1 MPYLMKQIC
10 IFCSSF
16 LNPHSGQLLIGGVQ
30 TYISSLC
37 LLGKEKGYSVTVFQ
51 LESNTDANYVYNDA
65 RVIICQ
71 VTRAQT
77 QKYFDKIY
85 KQYNSLETIFIVIT
99 DQMSISS
106 KSANVI
112 TIQHGIAFDIPGEY
126 ISGLWGKNKL
136 MHHINKLLRC
146 IKNVTRFYKSA
157 NTVCVDYNF
166 YNWFRTIG
174 TIYPNKKVKVIPNYS
189 SSWITEE
196 ELASKFSNK
205 SSIKRILFARRFYDY
220 RGTILFSNVVD
231 RLLNKYSN
239 IEVTFAG
246 SGPLENYIKQKFS
259 SQECVKISSF
269 NANDSISY
277 HKQYDIA
284 VVPTIFSEGTSLSLI
299 EAMSAGCF
307 PIATHV
313 GGMTNIVLDGY
324 NGILCSPDED
334 SLYRSLVKVVEMG
347 DQEFNSI
354 VENAYRSSIKAFS
367 LDIWKQKWSEF
378 IDEVLAS
385 AN

>member
-1 MPYLMKQIC
+1 MKQIY

-16 LNPHSGQLLIGGVQ
+16 LNPQSGQLLIGGVQ
-30 TYISSLC
+30 TYINSLC
-37 LLGKEKGYSVTVFQ
+37 LLGKDKGYSVTVFQ
-51 LESNTDANYVYNDA
+51 LESDIEANFVYNNA
-65 RVIICQ
+65 KVIICQ
-71 VTRAQT
+71 VTRTQT
-77 QKYFDKIY
+77 QKYFDTIY
-85 KQYNSLETIFIVIT
+85 KQYNSCDSIFIVIT
-99 DQMSISS
+99 DQMPISS
-106 KSANVI
+106 KAVNVI

-126 ISGLWGKNKL
+126 ICGLWGKNKL

-189 SSWITEE
+189 SSCITNE
-196 ELASKFSNK
+196 ELAFKLSNK
-205 SSIKRILFARRFYDY
+205 SSIRRILFARRFYDY
-220 RGTILFSNVVD
+220 RGTILFSNVVE

-259 SQECVKISSF
+259 NYECVKISSF
-269 NANDSISY
+269 NANDSIAY

-324 NGILCSPDED
+324 NGILCSPDEE
-334 SLYRSLVKVVEMG
+334 SLYRSLVKVVEME

-354 VENAYRSSIKAFS
+354 VENAYYSSIKAFS

-385 AN
+385 AK